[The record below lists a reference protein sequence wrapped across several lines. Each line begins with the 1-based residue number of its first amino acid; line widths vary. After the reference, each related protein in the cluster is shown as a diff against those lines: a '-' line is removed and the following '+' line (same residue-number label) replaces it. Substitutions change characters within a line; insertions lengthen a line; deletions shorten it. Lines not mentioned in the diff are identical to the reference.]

1 VLSRRRCKRL
11 RDDDTSGQPTVPE
24 TVPGTI
30 LEAMQEQPAGVVP
43 RPRNSILRSIS
54 NRGRRWPLLAPA
66 LLKHPHNP
74 NVYPL
79 ALMPGPPNL
88 LPGLRLRL
96 RLLLLLLLLQGLSKS
111 RASME
116 LHTAR
121 LGAVTMS
128 RNNPL
133 LRPRR

>member
-1 VLSRRRCKRL
+1 
-11 RDDDTSGQPTVPE
+11 
-24 TVPGTI
+24 
-30 LEAMQEQPAGVVP
+30 
-43 RPRNSILRSIS
+43 
-54 NRGRRWPLLAPA
+54 LLAPA

-88 LPGLRLRL
+88 LPGLRLL
-96 RLLLLLLLLQGLSKS
+96 LLLLLLLLQGLSKS